1 MGYNP
6 KFRITNNITTGLTKI
21 ERARGFLDATE
32 LSESWIVALQERA
45 LILEAHHTT
54 HIEGTRLSLEDSEK
68 LFHGKEI
75 SGADPDDVKELLN
88 YKEAFELVS
97 DYLNAGEQITEGLI
111 REIHKRLVRNVRGD
125 KGAPGEYRKI
135 QNYVANSKTGKVIY
149 TPPPPESVTLLMND
163 FITWIREEK
172 DVHPVLLSGI
182 AQFNLV
188 HIHPFVDGNGRTARL
203 LSTLILYQK
212 GYDFKR
218 LFSISEFYDRNRPEY
233 YNAIQ
238 GVRESNLDLTG
249 WLEYFVD
256 GLATQMR
263 EIQLKGEVVIK
274 QDILLARAREEG
286 LKERIVSVL
295 DFFLKQKKGTLT
307 ECEQSLG
314 ENRRTIQRDIK
325 MLISKNFLREISS
338 GPTDPTKYY
347 EPSYDKL

>member
-6 KFRITNNITTGLTKI
+6 KFRITNNITTSLTKI

-32 LSESWIVALQERA
+32 LSEAWIGALQERA

-54 HIEGTRLSLEDSEK
+54 HIEGTRLTLEDSEK
-68 LFHGKEI
+68 LLQGKEI
-75 SGADPDDVKELLN
+75 RGADPDDVKELLN

-97 DYLNAGEQITEGLI
+97 DYLNAGDQITEGLI

-149 TPPPPESVTLLMND
+149 TPPPSEAVTLLMSD

-172 DVHPVLLSGI
+172 EIHPVLLSGI
-182 AQFNLV
+182 AQFHLV

-218 LFSISEFYDRNRPEY
+218 LFSISEFYDRNRPDY

-238 GVRESNLDLTG
+238 SVRENNLDLTG
-249 WLEYFVD
+249 WLEYFVS

-274 QDILLARAREEG
+274 QDILLARAREAR
-286 LKERIVSVL
+286 LKERIISVL
-295 DFFLKQKKGTLT
+295 AFFIQQEKGTLT

-314 ENRRTIQRDIK
+314 ENRRTIQRYIK
-325 MLISKNFLREISS
+325 ILISKEFLREVSS

-347 EPSYDKL
+347 EASYDKL